1 MMLVGRQV
9 ERMRGGKRQKES
21 RKATQEVK
29 KEAEREADM
38 RIIGGD
44 QLLLLE

>member
-9 ERMRGGKRQKES
+9 ERMRGGKRWKES